1 MNNARFLRS
10 ASQYTAFE
18 GEGDDKGGDD
28 KGGDDKGGDD
38 KTFSQEQVNTILAE
52 EKRKM
57 QERQR
62 VVVSE
67 LEALKKNSALTS
79 KEKDGL
85 EKRLEELKTQ
95 HMTAEERARRAEEM
109 AEKKRSGEVET
120 LSGERDV
127 WRTRHSK
134 LVVDTAII
142 NAAVTHKALH
152 PDQIIA
158 MVQPK
163 TRLVETLDNDGKP
176 TGDHEPRVALPDT
189 NKEGANIVLD
199 LTVDEAVKRMKE
211 MPKYGNL
218 FDGGKS
224 GGLGSGGSQSK
235 SQMIDIA
242 KIARNDPA
250 AYRKIRKEKPEL
262 LRDV

>member
-10 ASQYTAFE
+10 ANQFTSFE
-18 GEGDDKGGDD
+18 GEGDGKGDGN
-28 KGGDDKGGDD
+28 KGDD

-57 QERQR
+57 QDRQR

-67 LEALKKNSALTS
+67 LEALKKNSALTV

-127 WRTRHSK
+127 WRKRHAK

-142 NAAVTHKALH
+142 NAAVTHKAIR

-176 TGDHEPRVALPDT
+176 TGDHEPRVALPDK
-189 NKEGANIVLD
+189 NKDGEDIVLD

-211 MPKYGNL
+211 MEQHGNL
-218 FDGGKS
+218 FNGGKT

-235 SQMIDIA
+235 SKMIDVA
-242 KIARNDPA
+242 KIARDDPA

-262 LRDV
+262 LRNI